1 MIKLVPIDAVQ
12 ASEYNPRRNDEKR
25 LALTELSLRKL
36 GFLLP
41 IYADESG
48 EILSGHQRHLVASRM
63 GFEHIPVEYVS
74 GKTLGERRA
83 VNVLFNRAT
92 NDLQKQDTCAIIKR
106 RLYEM
111 DIEAMTGELP
121 DIEPNT
127 SASFPCVH
135 ALRRMDVVKLAKLN
149 HRSFDTHIKQLAKSL
164 ERRIGSAMPVVIGE
178 AGNVINGIGRLQVAA
193 EAGRKVI
200 ACVTVSKAQEAFAS
214 SMLNLLIDNAPAM
227 AAACRDRFQDE
238 PRVSVQEGNLWSF
251 LPLKKG
257 ASPVLSVL
265 SMQFMPTAYR
275 PSMLRMIYDG
285 LEPGGALIFV
295 EKILSES
302 MDDLMVELYYEM
314 KRENGYTEEQIAA
327 KRRSLEN
334 VLSPL
339 KAEWNADLLRTAGFR
354 KVDMFWRCLNFCG
367 WIAVK

>member
-48 EILSGHQRHLVASRM
+48 E
-63 GFEHIPVEYVS
+63 
-74 GKTLGERRA
+74 
-83 VNVLFNRAT
+83 
-92 NDLQKQDTCAIIKR
+92 
-106 RLYEM
+106 
-111 DIEAMTGELP
+111 
-121 DIEPNT
+121 
-127 SASFPCVH
+127 
-135 ALRRMDVVKLAKLN
+135 
-149 HRSFDTHIKQLAKSL
+149 
-164 ERRIGSAMPVVIGE
+164 
-178 AGNVINGIGRLQVAA
+178 
-193 EAGRKVI
+193 
-200 ACVTVSKAQEAFAS
+200 
-214 SMLNLLIDNAPAM
+214 
-227 AAACRDRFQDE
+227 
-238 PRVSVQEGNLWSF
+238 
-251 LPLKKG
+251 
-257 ASPVLSVL
+257 
-265 SMQFMPTAYR
+265 
-275 PSMLRMIYDG
+275 
-285 LEPGGALIFV
+285 
-295 EKILSES
+295 ILSES